1 MPSHTTTTPPHLG
14 SQTHTL
20 VPEKEIRKVVNF
32 FGLEM
37 VNGRIDV
44 PVFDQAINAL
54 IAVTKGELQAE
65 LVQLKLVAKRLL
77 ADQTKQAE
85 NRFTRAEKF

>member
-1 MPSHTTTTPPHLG
+1 MLENSRLAAPKEAFLSVANHLALG
-14 SQTHTL
+14 VL
-20 VPEKEIRKVVNF
+20 AGYVE
-32 FGLEM
+32 
-37 VNGRIDV
+37 V

-65 LVQLKLVAKRLL
+65 LVQLKLVAKGLL

-85 NRFTRAEKF
+85 HRFTRAEKF